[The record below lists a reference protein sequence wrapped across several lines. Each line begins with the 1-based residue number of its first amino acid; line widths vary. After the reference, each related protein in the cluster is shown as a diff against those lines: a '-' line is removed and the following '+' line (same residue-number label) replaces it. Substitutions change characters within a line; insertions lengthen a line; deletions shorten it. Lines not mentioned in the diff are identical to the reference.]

1 MSYSRRDNLTEG
13 RAMKKRLVAVILA
26 AGVLL
31 VAAASAS
38 AQNEGS
44 PGLET
49 PATEVPEASQL
60 PVSMIVNSLGERI
73 PVQVEI
79 ADTDLERQTGLSG
92 RTVLAEDAGMLFVF
106 DQEQPL
112 SFWMKDTLIP
122 LSIAYVAADGRI
134 VDIQDMQPLDE
145 TPHPSAEPAQYALEV
160 NQGFFE
166 ERGVAVGDA
175 VELPVQGTGES
186 VAPTGAPAEVS
197 DVTVPNGAVGEGT

>member
-60 PVSMIVNSLGERI
+60 PVSTIVNSLGERI

-175 VELPVQGTGES
+175 IELPVQGTGES